1 MYSESVS
8 WNEEEL
14 LATFESLRVRK
25 GDSASVEVKRAEHG
39 LPESLAETS
48 CAFANMPEG
57 GTIIL
62 GVDDPSFEVI
72 GVRNA
77 AELEAGLVSQARNA
91 ITPPPQ
97 IHAYTVEV
105 QGKPLVVAEVVPLR
119 VMDRP
124 ATYAGKAY
132 LRQSDGDYVM
142 HEHELRML
150 DVDKLHATEQVEYD
164 KRPVTGLT
172 LADLQPDLLSQYLA
186 NTRRSDPRLGTATDS
201 DILRWTGVV
210 VTSGEPTVAGLYA
223 LGFYPQGEFPGLRVT
238 AAVQLPGGSDERA
251 KNLVDFTGPIPVLLK
266 ELMSWVEHNV
276 DVVRRYRDDGHMMSE
291 HELPLRAVRELVVNA
306 LVHRDLGPN
315 TLDLGKSIQIRL
327 TPTGL
332 FILNPGGLRGV
343 SRQQLE
349 SQDHAQAAVNQR
361 LYNIAKRVQTDDGA
375 SIIEGEGGGIR
386 TVFAAAREAGLR
398 RPTLTDTGVQF
409 KATLWRPDREPPTP
423 RPTIPENP
431 TSIGPAHHAG
441 NTGTILAALAQG
453 PLTARQIREQTKL
466 SRGSTYYALN
476 QLKDSG
482 AVVMHGKQGDRGTMY
497 ELRRGQSPTHT
508 PVRL

>member
-223 LGFYPQGEFPGLRVT
+223 LGFYPQGEFPSLRVT

-332 FILNPGGLRGV
+332 FILNPGGLRGGIATATREPGSCPGGSEPAALQHREEGADRRRRV
-343 SRQQLE
+343 HHRRRGRRDPHRLRRSPGSRIATSHADGYRRSVQSHIVASRQGAT
-349 SQDHAQAAVNQR
+349 HA
-361 LYNIAKRVQTDDGA
+361 
-375 SIIEGEGGGIR
+375 
-386 TVFAAAREAGLR
+386 
-398 RPTLTDTGVQF
+398 
-409 KATLWRPDREPPTP
+409 PPHDP
-423 RPTIPENP
+423 
-431 TSIGPAHHAG
+431 
-441 NTGTILAALAQG
+441 
-453 PLTARQIREQTKL
+453 
-466 SRGSTYYALN
+466 
-476 QLKDSG
+476 
-482 AVVMHGKQGDRGTMY
+482 
-497 ELRRGQSPTHT
+497 
-508 PVRL
+508 

>member
-1 MYSESVS
+1 M
-8 WNEEEL
+8 
-14 LATFESLRVRK
+14 
-25 GDSASVEVKRAEHG
+25 
-39 LPESLAETS
+39 
-48 CAFANMPEG
+48 
-57 GTIIL
+57 
-62 GVDDPSFEVI
+62 
-72 GVRNA
+72 
-77 AELEAGLVSQARNA
+77 
-91 ITPPPQ
+91 
-97 IHAYTVEV
+97 
-105 QGKPLVVAEVVPLR
+105 
-119 VMDRP
+119 
-124 ATYAGKAY
+124 
-132 LRQSDGDYVM
+132 
-142 HEHELRML
+142 
-150 DVDKLHATEQVEYD
+150 
-164 KRPVTGLT
+164 
-172 LADLQPDLLSQYLA
+172 
-186 NTRRSDPRLGTATDS
+186 
-201 DILRWTGVV
+201 
-210 VTSGEPTVAGLYA
+210 
-223 LGFYPQGEFPGLRVT
+223 
-238 AAVQLPGGSDERA
+238 
-251 KNLVDFTGPIPVLLK
+251 LLK

-291 HELPLRAVRELVVNA
+291 HELPLRAVRELVANA

-327 TPTGL
+327 TPAGL

>member
-1 MYSESVS
+1 MKRSSS
-8 WNEEEL
+8 RRS
-14 LATFESLRVRK
+14 SLRVRK

-223 LGFYPQGEFPGLRVT
+223 LGSYPQGEFPSLRVT

-291 HELPLRAVRELVVNA
+291 HELPLRAVRELVANA

-497 ELRRGQSPTHT
+497 ELRRGQSLTHT